1 MDRLGININDASNGV
16 AVTGPQKGGTQDL
29 FSVNHRGSG
38 LHSQKMANYLYEN
51 LKIMKNTK
59 DAKEFLKATALAI
72 KDGSI
77 VSKAGLK

>member
-1 MDRLGININDASNGV
+1 
-16 AVTGPQKGGTQDL
+16 
-29 FSVNHRGSG
+29 
-38 LHSQKMANYLYEN
+38 
-51 LKIMKNTK
+51 MKNTK